1 MKRWR
6 RFKAALLLVAACGL
20 CNAWAQASEPGKA
33 EIPASV
39 PGADGTPLPPPNKA
53 VGDKW
58 PPEVKRFIDGMLLLF
73 GKGERPSLSTQEI
86 ESTLGVTL
94 VPESLI
100 RYQVDVSY
108 AVSGSELLSPFSVRQ
123 RLSGYRIGMLRKDG
137 RRFHTLDFS
146 IDPQRYCV
154 SPYDF
159 AVYTGNRYSP
169 EIPVHGFRSPDRAW
183 PLAYEWGM
191 FNRTSSMRYW
201 TDQKPGVSLLT
212 SNTCILVFRAHTFTT
227 EETHP

>member
-73 GKGERPSLSTQEI
+73 GNAERPPLSTQEI

-100 RYQVDVSY
+100 RYRVDASY
-108 AVSGSELLSPFSVRQ
+108 VVSGSDLLNPISVRQ
-123 RLSGYRIGMLRKDG
+123 GLSVYTVGSLKKDG
-137 RRFHTLDFS
+137 RRFHTFDFP
-146 IDPQRYCV
+146 IDARRYCV

-159 AVYTGNRYSP
+159 AVYTGNLYRP
-169 EIPVHGFRSPDRAW
+169 EMPVHGFRPPDQSW

-191 FNRTSSMRYW
+191 FNRTSSGRYLA
-201 TDQKPGVSLLT
+201 DRKPAVDLIT
-212 SNTCILVFRAHTFTT
+212 SDTCILKFRAQTNTL